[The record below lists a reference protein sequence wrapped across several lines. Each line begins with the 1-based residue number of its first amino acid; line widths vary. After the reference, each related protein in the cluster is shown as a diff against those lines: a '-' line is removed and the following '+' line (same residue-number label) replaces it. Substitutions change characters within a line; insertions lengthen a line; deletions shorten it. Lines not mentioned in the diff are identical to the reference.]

1 MLSFFK
7 NLSRLFTY
15 DIGIDLGTAN
25 TLVYIKDQGIVL
37 REPSVVAMQGDQVK
51 AVGEEAKRMVGRTPG
66 SVVAIR
72 PLKEGVIADFVVA
85 HQMLNY
91 FIKKARQRR
100 SLRGPRVLIAHP
112 SGITE
117 VERHAIEVS
126 AYNAGASRVRLVE
139 EPMAAALGVG
149 LPVSEPVGNMIVDI
163 GGGTTEVAIISLSGI
178 VYSQSEKCGG
188 DALDDSITRHMLS
201 AHNLLVGPR
210 TAEEIKIR
218 VGSAHPLQ
226 QELQMEVKGRD
237 RGSGLPK
244 TVTVRSEEIRE
255 ALKDKFEIILNAVRQ
270 TLDHCPPELASDL
283 YDRGI
288 VVAGGGALIR
298 GIADLLHE
306 ETQLPILIA
315 EDPLSAVAEGTGR
328 FLQESEAVFD
338 TYD

>member
-1 MLSFFK
+1 MFRILKS
-7 NLSRLFTY
+7 LAQMFTY

-37 REPSVVAMQGDQVK
+37 REPSVVAMQGDQVM

-91 FIKKARQRR
+91 FIRKARQKR

-126 AYNAGASRVRLVE
+126 AYNAGAIRVRLVE

-210 TAEEIKIR
+210 TAEEIKIQ

-255 ALKDKFEIILNAVRQ
+255 ALKDKFDIILNAVRQ

-306 ETQLPILIA
+306 ETQLPIVIA
-315 EDPLSAVAEGTGR
+315 EDPLSAVAEGTGK
-328 FLQESEAVFD
+328 FLQESDAVFD
-338 TYD
+338 ACD

>member
-15 DIGIDLGTAN
+15 DIGVDLGTAN

-91 FIKKARQRR
+91 FIKKARQRH

-149 LPVSEPVGNMIVDI
+149 LPISEPVGNMIVDI

>member
-1 MLSFFK
+1 MFRFLK
-7 NLSRLFTY
+7 NLAQMFTY

-91 FIKKARQRR
+91 FIRKARQKR

-126 AYNAGASRVRLVE
+126 AYNAGAIRVRLVE

-218 VGSAHPLQ
+218 VGSAHPLR

-255 ALKDKFEIILNAVRQ
+255 ALKDKFDIILNAVRQ

-306 ETQLPILIA
+306 ETQLPIVIA
-315 EDPLSAVAEGTGR
+315 EDPLSAVAEGTGK
-328 FLQESEAVFD
+328 FLQESDAVFD
-338 TYD
+338 AYD

>member
-1 MLSFFK
+1 MFRFIK
-7 NLSRLFTY
+7 NLAQMFTY

-91 FIKKARQRR
+91 FIRKARQKR

-126 AYNAGASRVRLVE
+126 AYNAGAIRVRLVE

-210 TAEEIKIR
+210 TAEEIKIQ
-218 VGSAHPLQ
+218 VGSAHPLR

-255 ALKDKFEIILNAVRQ
+255 ALKDKFDIILNAVRQ

-306 ETQLPILIA
+306 ETQLPIVIA
-315 EDPLSAVAEGTGR
+315 EDPLSAVAEGTGK

>member
-1 MLSFFK
+1 MFRFIK
-7 NLSRLFTY
+7 NLAQMFTY

-91 FIKKARQRR
+91 FIRKARQKR

-126 AYNAGASRVRLVE
+126 AYNAGAIRVRLVE

-218 VGSAHPLQ
+218 VGSAHPLR

-255 ALKDKFEIILNAVRQ
+255 ALKDKFDIILNAVRQ

-306 ETQLPILIA
+306 ETQLPIVIA
-315 EDPLSAVAEGTGR
+315 EDPLSAVAEGTGK
-328 FLQESEAVFD
+328 FLQESDAVFD
-338 TYD
+338 AYD

>member
-1 MLSFFK
+1 MFRFLKS
-7 NLSRLFTY
+7 LAQMFTY

-37 REPSVVAMQGDQVK
+37 REPSVVAMQGDQVM

-91 FIKKARQRR
+91 FIRKARQKR

-126 AYNAGASRVRLVE
+126 AYNAGAIRVRLVE

-218 VGSAHPLQ
+218 VGSAHPLR

-255 ALKDKFEIILNAVRQ
+255 ALKDKFDIILNAVRQ

-306 ETQLPILIA
+306 ETQLPIVIA
-315 EDPLSAVAEGTGR
+315 EDPLSAVAEGTGK
-328 FLQESEAVFD
+328 FLQESDAVFD
-338 TYD
+338 ACD

>member
-1 MLSFFK
+1 MFRFLKS
-7 NLSRLFTY
+7 LARMFTY

-37 REPSVVAMQGDQVK
+37 REPSVVAMQGDQVM

-91 FIKKARQRR
+91 FIRKARQKR

-126 AYNAGASRVRLVE
+126 AYNAGAIRVRLVE

-218 VGSAHPLQ
+218 VGSAHPLR

-255 ALKDKFEIILNAVRQ
+255 ALKDKFDIILNAVRQ

-306 ETQLPILIA
+306 ETQLPIVIA
-315 EDPLSAVAEGTGR
+315 EDPLSAVAEGTGK
-328 FLQESEAVFD
+328 FLQESDAVFD
-338 TYD
+338 AYD

>member
-1 MLSFFK
+1 MLRFLKS
-7 NLSRLFTY
+7 LAQMFTY

-37 REPSVVAMQGDQVK
+37 REPSVVAMQGDQVM

-91 FIKKARQRR
+91 FIRKARQKR

-126 AYNAGASRVRLVE
+126 AYNAGAIRVRLVE

-218 VGSAHPLQ
+218 VGSAHPLR

-255 ALKDKFEIILNAVRQ
+255 ALKDKFDIILNAVRQ

-306 ETQLPILIA
+306 ETQLPIVIA
-315 EDPLSAVAEGTGR
+315 EDPLSAVAEGTGK
-328 FLQESEAVFD
+328 FLQESDAVFD
-338 TYD
+338 AYD

>member
-1 MLSFFK
+1 MFKFFK
-7 NLSRLFTY
+7 KLARRFSY

-37 REPSVVAMQGDQVK
+37 REPSVVAMKGDKVK

-72 PLKEGVIADFVVA
+72 PLKDGVIADFNVA
-85 HQMLNY
+85 EEMLRH
-91 FIKKARQRR
+91 FIEKACQRR
-100 SLRGPRVLIAHP
+100 GLRGPRILIAHP

-117 VERHAIEVS
+117 VERRAIEDS
-126 AYNAGASRVRLVE
+126 AEHSGAIAVRLIE
-139 EPMAAALGVG
+139 EPMAAAMGVG
-149 LPVSEPVGNMIVDI
+149 LPVSEPLGSMIVDI
-163 GGGTTEVAIISLSGI
+163 GGGTTEVAIISLNGI

-188 DALDDSITRHMLS
+188 DALDDTITRHMLA

-210 TAEEIKIR
+210 TAEDIKIR

-237 RGSGLPK
+237 RGTGLPK

-255 ALKDKFEIILNAVRQ
+255 ALKDKLDIIVQAVRHS
-270 TLDHCPPELASDL
+270 LDHCPPELASDL

-288 VVAGGGALIR
+288 MVAGGGALLR
-298 GIADLLHE
+298 GLADLLHE
-306 ETQLPILIA
+306 QTSLPITIA
-315 EDPLSAVAEGTGR
+315 DDPLSAVAEGTGK
-328 FLQESEAVFD
+328 FLQENDDVFD
-338 TYD
+338 EE

>member
-1 MLSFFK
+1 MFRFLK
-7 NLSRLFTY
+7 RLAQMFTY

-37 REPSVVAMQGDQVK
+37 REPSVVAMQGDQVM

-91 FIKKARQRR
+91 FIRKARQKR

-126 AYNAGASRVRLVE
+126 AYNAGAIRVRLVE

-218 VGSAHPLQ
+218 VGSAHPLR

-255 ALKDKFEIILNAVRQ
+255 ALKDKFDIILNAVRQ

-306 ETQLPILIA
+306 ETQLPIVIA
-315 EDPLSAVAEGTGR
+315 EDPLSAVAEGTGK
-328 FLQESEAVFD
+328 FLQESDAVFD
-338 TYD
+338 ACD

>member
-1 MLSFFK
+1 MFRFFK
-7 NLSRLFTY
+7 NLAKMFTY

-91 FIKKARQRR
+91 FIRKARHKR

-126 AYNAGASRVRLVE
+126 AYNAGAIRVRLVE

-218 VGSAHPLQ
+218 VGSAHPLR

-255 ALKDKFEIILNAVRQ
+255 ALKDKFDIILNAVRQ

-306 ETQLPILIA
+306 ETQLPIVIA
-315 EDPLSAVAEGTGR
+315 EDPLSAVAEGTGK
-328 FLQESEAVFD
+328 FLQESDAVFD
-338 TYD
+338 AYD

>member
-1 MLSFFK
+1 MFRFLKS
-7 NLSRLFTY
+7 LAQMFTY

-37 REPSVVAMQGDQVK
+37 REPSVVAMQGDQVM

-91 FIKKARQRR
+91 FIRKARQKR

-126 AYNAGASRVRLVE
+126 AYNAGAIRVRLVE

-210 TAEEIKIR
+210 TAEEIKIQ
-218 VGSAHPLQ
+218 VGSAHPLR

-255 ALKDKFEIILNAVRQ
+255 ALKDKFDIILNAVRQ

-306 ETQLPILIA
+306 ETQLPIVIA
-315 EDPLSAVAEGTGR
+315 EDPLSAVAEGTGK
-328 FLQESEAVFD
+328 FLQESDAVFD
-338 TYD
+338 ACD